1 MKGAPLS
8 VRLLHHQQTPANYTK
23 LTGMRIEAR
32 QISISR
38 LHPNNGQ
45 LADRGIPK
53 NPRFI
58 RNGKYKKLLQSIK
71 DDPEMLSLREL
82 IAIDSGDEK
91 TGYIVIGGN
100 MRYRAMKE
108 LGYTEAPTKLLPSDF
123 PTDKARRIILKD
135 NSSFGE
141 NDFDA
146 LLSEWSME
154 DIESAAID
162 IPDIADPHAEEA
174 EDAEDDN
181 FDVAGNTPKV
191 AQAKDGDIYRL
202 GEHRLICGDSTK
214 EEYINALM
222 DGEMADLL
230 VTDPPYNVN
239 YSSKNEMLNKADR
252 GHRIQRDIAADNMS
266 DTVFLS
272 FLKDSF
278 QCTNNVMRAG
288 AAFYIWHADSER
300 YIFQTAVQ
308 NTGWQVRQTL
318 IWDKNY
324 MVLGRQDYQWKHEPC
339 LYGWKDGAAHY
350 FVDKRNLVTVIE
362 DKKDLDNMSKQ
373 EMKDLLEK
381 IFIRQELPSTVID
394 CDKPQRSANH
404 PTMKPIPLM
413 GRLIANSSRRKDIVL
428 DIFGGSGTTLI
439 ASEQLG
445 RKCRMIEFEPVYV
458 DVIIKRWEELT
469 GMKAYLMRNIHD
481 GKEIKADSTNTNT
494 GKSKKEK

>member
-1 MKGAPLS
+1 MK
-8 VRLLHHQQTPANYTK
+8 
-23 LTGMRIEAR
+23 IETR
-32 QISISR
+32 QIAISK

-45 LADRGIPK
+45 LENNGIPK

-58 RNGKYKKLLQSIK
+58 RDGKYKKLIQSIK

-91 TGYIVIGGN
+91 TGYIIIGGN

-108 LGYTEAPTKLLPSDF
+108 LGYKEAPTKILPSDF
-123 PTDKARRIILKD
+123 PVDKARRIILKD
-135 NSSFGE
+135 NASFGE
-141 NDFDA
+141 TDFDA
-146 LLSEWSME
+146 LLSDWSIE
-154 DIESAAID
+154 DISSAAID
-162 IPDIADPHAEEA
+162 IPDIDDPHMEEA
-174 EDAEDDN
+174 EDAEEDN
-181 FDVAGNTPKV
+181 FDVAGNIPKV

-214 EEYINALM
+214 QEYINALM

-230 VTDPPYNVN
+230 VTDPPYNVD
-239 YSSKNEMLNKADR
+239 YHHAKGGLNK
-252 GHRIQRDIAADNMS
+252 IANDNMA
-266 DTVFLS
+266 DANFVAFLTDA
-272 FLKDSF
+272 FTCANDA
-278 QCTNNVMRAG
+278 MRAG
-288 AAFYIWHADSER
+288 AAFYIWHADSQGMNFR
-300 YIFQTAVQ
+300 AAAAAA
-308 NTGWQVRQTL
+308 GWTTRQCL
-318 IWDKNY
+318 IWNKNT

-350 FVDKRNLVTVIE
+350 FVDKRNLLTVIE

-381 IFIRQELPSTVID
+381 IFLRQELPSTVID
-394 CDKPQRSANH
+394 CDKPQRSADH

-445 RKCRMIEFEPVYV
+445 RKCRMVEYEPIYV

-469 GMKAYLMRNIHD
+469 GMKAFLMRNIH
-481 GKEIKADSTNTNT
+481 ENKADNVKDNTKTNTNT
-494 GKSKKEK
+494 DKSKKEK

>member
-8 VRLLHHQQTPANYTK
+8 VRLLHHQQTPANYIK

-58 RNGKYKKLLQSIK
+58 RDGKYKKLLQSIK

-91 TGYIVIGGN
+91 TGYIIIGGN

-123 PTDKARRIILKD
+123 PADKARRIILKD

-222 DGEMADLL
+222 DGEVADLL
-230 VTDPPYNVN
+230 VTDPPYNVD
-239 YSSKNEMLNKADR
+239 YHAKGGLNK
-252 GHRIQRDIAADNMS
+252 IANDNMADS
-266 DTVFLS
+266 NFIAFLTDA
-272 FLKDSF
+272 FT
-278 QCTNNVMRAG
+278 CANNSMRAG
-288 AAFYIWHADSER
+288 AAFYIWHEDSQGMNFR
-300 YIFQTAVQ
+300 AAAAAA
-308 NTGWQVRQTL
+308 GWTIRQCL
-318 IWDKNY
+318 IWNKNSL
-324 MVLGRQDYQWKHEPC
+324 VLGRQDYQWKHEPC

-362 DKKDLDNMSKQ
+362 DKKDLDKMSKQ

-381 IFIRQELPSTVID
+381 IFIKQELPSTVID
-394 CDKPQRSANH
+394 CDKPQRSADH

-439 ASEQLG
+439 AAEQLG